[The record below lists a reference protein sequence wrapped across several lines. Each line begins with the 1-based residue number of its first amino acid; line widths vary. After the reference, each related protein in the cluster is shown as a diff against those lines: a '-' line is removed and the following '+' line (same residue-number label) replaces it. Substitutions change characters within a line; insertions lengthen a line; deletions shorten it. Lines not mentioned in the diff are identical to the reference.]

1 LITIDKVVGNIK
13 KDHKL
18 REKYD
23 DFCTRKLCETV
34 KITRLESSRV
44 RMRKASD
51 KGTDVALILP
61 QGARLRDGDIIMLE
75 PDKLIIIEIEPENVA
90 MIEIENNIEQDH
102 ITEVP
107 VRVGH
112 TIGNLHRPIKLEGN
126 KIYFPIQADAELEMF
141 GKLFA
146 HVHDHLKI
154 EKTKMVFEPEEGTE
168 LHEH

>member
-1 LITIDKVVGNIK
+1 MITIDKVVGNIK
-13 KDHKL
+13 KDQKL

-23 DFCTRKLCETV
+23 DFCSRNLRETV
-34 KITRLESSRV
+34 KITRSESSRV
-44 RMRKASD
+44 RMRKVSD

-61 QGARLRDGDIIMLE
+61 QGAQLRDGDIIMLE

-90 MIEIENNIEQDH
+90 MVEIEKNIEQDH
-102 ITEVP
+102 ITEVL
-107 VRVGH
+107 VTVGH

>member
-1 LITIDKVVGNIK
+1 MITIDKVVGNIK
-13 KDHKL
+13 KDQKL

-102 ITEVP
+102 VD
-107 VRVGH
+107 RGSCQ
-112 TIGNLHRPIKLEGN
+112 GRPYNRESPSA
-126 KIYFPIQADAELEMF
+126 Y
-141 GKLFA
+141 
-146 HVHDHLKI
+146 
-154 EKTKMVFEPEEGTE
+154 KTGRKQDLLSNSGRC
-168 LHEH
+168 